1 MMMLMSTGQKSEV
14 KEVGVFT
21 PKMEKIGSLGAGDVG
36 YIVSNVKDTS
46 EIKTGDTIT
55 LSQRPA
61 TEMLP
66 GYKEVRP
73 MVFCGLY
80 PVDTSDYE
88 KLKAALGRL
97 RLNDAAFVYSSESS
111 VALGFGFRCGFL
123 GLLHME
129 IIQER
134 IRREHDVD
142 IISTY
147 PSVVYKVVKHGGDVI
162 EVDNPVNLP
171 DPGTIEEIREPTIN
185 RPGLA
190 LSGFF
195 SYFAEK
201 RVQVLGA
208 AENTYLKSLSP
219 KLRVKRFR
227 ALCEQKIPCVVISRG
242 AHLDDALM
250 AVAQNEEIAVFRT
263 PMITM
268 KFINAAT
275 IALEVDFSPTVTE
288 FGSMVDI
295 LGIGVLIRGV
305 SGIGKSESVLQ
316 LIERGYSLVADDVTR
331 ITSLEGRELMATAP
345 QVTRYHMEVRGIG
358 IINVASVF
366 GIGAIR
372 VEKRLDL
379 VVTLK
384 DWSDT
389 EEVDRTGLDRE
400 FYEILDIKVPH
411 VTIPVRPGRDLARLI
426 EVAAMDQKLKSLGSN
441 AALEFNTKL
450 LNLMET
456 KSPDGIA

>member
-1 MMMLMSTGQKSEV
+1 MPERRATQTITSTSNQQKSV
-14 KEVGVFT
+14 
-21 PKMEKIGSLGAGDVG
+21 
-36 YIVSNVKDTS
+36 
-46 EIKTGDTIT
+46 
-55 LSQRPA
+55 
-61 TEMLP
+61 
-66 GYKEVRP
+66 
-73 MVFCGLY
+73 
-80 PVDTSDYE
+80 PVVTVEGFYNSHAE
-88 KLKAALGRL
+88 KLQMKLEGPR
-97 RLNDAAFVYSSESS
+97 V
-111 VALGFGFRCGFL
+111 GFHR
-123 GLLHME
+123 
-129 IIQER
+129 
-134 IRREHDVD
+134 
-142 IISTY
+142 
-147 PSVVYKVVKHGGDVI
+147 K
-162 EVDNPVNLP
+162 
-171 DPGTIEEIREPTIN
+171 IREPTIK
-185 RPGLA
+185 PPCLA

-250 AVAQNEEIAVFRT
+250 RVAQDEEIAVFRT

-268 KFINAAT
+268 KFINKAT

-345 QVTRYHMEVRGIG
+345 ELTRYHMEVRGIG

-372 VEKRLDL
+372 VEKRLDM
-379 VVTLK
+379 VTTLQ
-384 DWSDT
+384 DWEEL
-389 EEVDRTGLDRE
+389 EEVDRIGLDHE
-400 FYEILDIKVPH
+400 FYEILKLKVPH
-411 VTIPVRPGRDLARLI
+411 VTIPVRPGRDIARLV
-426 EVAAMDQKLKSLGSN
+426 EVAAMDQKLKGLGQNS
-441 AALEFNTKL
+441 AVEFNAKL

-456 KSPDGIA
+456 RST

>member
-1 MMMLMSTGQKSEV
+1 MSEPVAATVSSTRDQR
-14 KEVGVFT
+14 
-21 PKMEKIGSLGAGDVG
+21 EKTV
-36 YIVSNVKDTS
+36 
-46 EIKTGDTIT
+46 
-55 LSQRPA
+55 
-61 TEMLP
+61 
-66 GYKEVRP
+66 
-73 MVFCGLY
+73 
-80 PVDTSDYE
+80 PVVTVESFYDSHAE
-88 KLKAALGRL
+88 KLQMKLEGPR
-97 RLNDAAFVYSSESS
+97 V
-111 VALGFGFRCGFL
+111 GFHR
-123 GLLHME
+123 
-129 IIQER
+129 
-134 IRREHDVD
+134 
-142 IISTY
+142 
-147 PSVVYKVVKHGGDVI
+147 K
-162 EVDNPVNLP
+162 
-171 DPGTIEEIREPTIN
+171 IREPTIN

-190 LSGFF
+190 LSGFYT
-195 SYFAEK
+195 YFAEK

-208 AENTYLKSLSP
+208 AEHSYLKSLLSSV
-219 KLRVKRFR
+219 RVKRFR
-227 ALCEQKIPCVVISRG
+227 ALCERKIPCLVISRG
-242 AHLDDALM
+242 FHLASDLL
-250 AVAQNEEIAVFRT
+250 AVAAEAKIAVFRT

-275 IALEVDFSPTVTE
+275 IALEMDFSPTMTE

-295 LGIGVLIRGV
+295 LGVGVLIRGA
-305 SGIGKSESVLQ
+305 SGIGKSECVLG

-345 QVTRYHMEVRGIG
+345 QLTRYHMEVRGIG

-456 KSPDGIA
+456 KNPDGIA

>member
-1 MMMLMSTGQKSEV
+1 M
-14 KEVGVFT
+14 
-21 PKMEKIGSLGAGDVG
+21 
-36 YIVSNVKDTS
+36 
-46 EIKTGDTIT
+46 
-55 LSQRPA
+55 
-61 TEMLP
+61 
-66 GYKEVRP
+66 
-73 MVFCGLY
+73 
-80 PVDTSDYE
+80 PVVTVESFYEAHAE
-88 KLKAALGRL
+88 KLQLKLEGSRI
-97 RLNDAAFVYSSESS
+97 
-111 VALGFGFRCGFL
+111 GFHR
-123 GLLHME
+123 
-129 IIQER
+129 
-134 IRREHDVD
+134 
-142 IISTY
+142 
-147 PSVVYKVVKHGGDVI
+147 K
-162 EVDNPVNLP
+162 
-171 DPGTIEEIREPTIN
+171 IREPTIN

-208 AENTYLKSLSP
+208 AENTYLKSLSS

-250 AVAQNEEIAVFRT
+250 RVAQDEEIAVFRT

-275 IALEVDFSPTVTE
+275 IALEFDFSPTVTE

-295 LGIGVLIRGV
+295 LGIGVLIRGA
-305 SGIGKSESVLQ
+305 SGVGKSECVLG
-316 LIERGYSLVADDVTR
+316 LIERGYSLVSDDVTR
-331 ITSLEGRELMATAP
+331 IKSLEGRELMATAP
-345 QVTRYHMEVRGIG
+345 ELTRYHMEVRGIG

-400 FYEILDIKVPH
+400 LYEILKIQVPH
-411 VTIPVRPGRDLARLI
+411 VTIPVRPGRDIARLI
-426 EVAAMDQKLKSLGSN
+426 EVAAMDQKLKGLGLNS
-441 AALEFNTKL
+441 AVEFNEKL
-450 LNLMET
+450 LGQMERQG
-456 KSPDGIA
+456 S